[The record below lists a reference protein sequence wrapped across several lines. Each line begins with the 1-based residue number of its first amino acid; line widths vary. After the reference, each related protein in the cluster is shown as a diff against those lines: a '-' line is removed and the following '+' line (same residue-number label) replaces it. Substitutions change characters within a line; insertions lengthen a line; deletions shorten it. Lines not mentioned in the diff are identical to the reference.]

1 MAKERKNIARNKRA
15 RFDYEILERFE
26 AGVVLTGTEVKSLRE
41 RNTQITESFIMIRG
55 EEAWW
60 HNVYIAPYSHGNRAN
75 VDPDRRRKLLLHKRE
90 IRYLH
95 SKVKEQGFTIVPLDM
110 YFDENGRVKVQIA
123 LARGKKLH
131 DKRSSMAA
139 RDTQRDIDRALKER
153 QRD

>member
-1 MAKERKNIARNKRA
+1 MAKERKSIARNKRA

-26 AGVVLTGTEVKSLRE
+26 AGVVLTGTEVRSLRE
-41 RNTQITESFIMIRG
+41 RNAQITESFAMIRG
-55 EEAWW
+55 GEMWW

-75 VDPDRRRKLLLHKRE
+75 VDPDRKRKLLLHKRE

-95 SKVKEQGFTIVPLDM
+95 SKVKEAGLTLVPLEL
-110 YFDENGRVKVQIA
+110 YFDRNGRVKLEIA

>member
-55 EEAWW
+55 GEAWW

-90 IRYLH
+90 INYLH
-95 SKVKEQGFTIVPLDM
+95 SKVKEQGHTIVPLDM

-153 QRD
+153 QRN